1 MVTERDCQNLA
12 APRNGSR
19 VPDTETVASGSS
31 LRLSCDI
38 GFYYKGESTQ
48 TTCHNGSFI
57 MDISESVC
65 AGKLAVSATG
75 ECRRQFF
82 CKKSRI

>member
-65 AGKLAVSATG
+65 AGKLESVGMSG
-75 ECRRQFF
+75 YLSWGRCV
-82 CKKSRI
+82 CCL